1 LVCAHIDGHSRYRP
15 STSRVDLLPSLQP
28 FILWLSHD
36 ACLLPYIVYQDHSEK
51 GAEWI
56 ATRLQEMEEATPK
69 KSHGGTKETFPLKLH
84 DMLDGV
90 NDSGHSSIVRWLAH
104 GRAFKVFDKD
114 RFETVVLPRYFRFQ
128 STFASFQRQLNI
140 YGFTRLTG
148 GRDKNA
154 YYNEMFLRGRRD
166 LCRLIPRNRSAPF
179 MKRRSFD
186 PTSEPDFSRMR
197 ALPDVVSPAVAS
209 NMDASNSVTTDLISQ
224 LQRQQQQTH
233 QNYQG
238 SLTSPPTSSLDFA
251 SHNNNTV
258 PDLSHLLFRGDSAS
272 TTSLPA
278 FLEGTAS
285 LSGLGQA
292 GRVDLS
298 LSDLV
303 YLRSRSQAS
312 SAAVQR
318 LLGGPLGMGAP
329 GNFSLVPPQP
339 PSLLERAQAM
349 RGRSDADNS
358 QLLNE
363 SLLNIGHH
371 QPGNDAI
378 WRTML
383 LADAL
388 RQQQEASI
396 SGAHFFPSL
405 HSSLAS
411 MNNNLGSLRDGT
423 AWPVTG
429 QSNRM
434 IADGGSGSDSLVQE
448 LLRHYLARGETGS
461 DLTATKPP
469 PPSSS

>member
-224 LQRQQQQTH
+224 LQQRQQQQTH
-233 QNYQG
+233 QNFHG
-238 SLTSPPTSSLDFA
+238 SLTSRPPSSLDFA

-258 PDLSHLLFRGDSAS
+258 PDLSHLLFRGPPTA

-278 FLEGTAS
+278 FLEVTAS
-285 LSGLGQA
+285 LPGLGQA
-292 GRVDLS
+292 GGADLN

-318 LLGGPLGMGAP
+318 LLGGPLGGP
-329 GNFSLVPPQP
+329 GNYSLAPPQL
-339 PSLLERAQAM
+339 SLLERAQAM
-349 RGRSDADNS
+349 RGRSDVDS
-358 QLLNE
+358 SLLLNE
-363 SLLNIGHH
+363 SLLNIGHR

-388 RQQQEASI
+388 RQQQEAST
-396 SGAHFFPSL
+396 SGSHFFPSL

-423 AWPVTG
+423 TWPVAG
-429 QSNRM
+429 QSNHM
-434 IADGGSGSDSLVQE
+434 IAEGVSGSDSLVQE
-448 LLRHYLARGETGS
+448 LLRHYLARGATGS
-461 DLTATKPP
+461 DSTATKLP
-469 PPSSS
+469 PPSSP